1 MPYSPRVVIETVP
14 AMENAFNLNELAQL
28 LGRHQDMKLTAVAS
42 LRDPDGKVFTDV
54 LDWLNRRDQLAQFV
68 AAARAE
74 RPLNVD
80 LMKAEQ
86 LMAMTASARVIPNNA
101 TSIATGTNLQD
112 LVQALPQQIGIA
124 SFLDRVARAEPCVCR
139 IEIPIRSADNRP
151 QVAYGTG
158 FLIANDRVLTNW
170 HVARNIK
177 DHDVAPDKV
186 RLRFGYKKDA
196 QDVEINSGRVYGLAA
211 NWLLASSPF
220 APGDER
226 PQGRPANP
234 DELDYALLAV
244 AGSPG
249 ADSALQNPVLE
260 KSSRGHVNLK
270 AAQPVPAKDLSLF
283 VLGHPDREPMAISMG
298 RVLYLADNGVRVR
311 HDAYTLGGSS
321 GSPVFDANF
330 QLVALHHAGD
340 PEQGPAQFNQAVP
353 IMLIANDIAAQVGD

>member
-1 MPYSPRVVIETVP
+1 VP
-14 AMENAFNLNELAQL
+14 AFENAFDMNELAQL
-28 LGRHQDMKLTAVAS
+28 LGRHQDTKLTAVAS
-42 LRDPDGKVFTDV
+42 LRDPDGKIFTDV
-54 LDWLNRRDQLAQFV
+54 LEWLNRRDQLAPFV

-74 RPLNVD
+74 RPLSVD

-86 LMAMTASARVIPNNA
+86 LMALTASARVIPNNK
-101 TSIATGTNLQD
+101 TSIEAGTNLQD
-112 LVQALPQQIGIA
+112 LVQALPQKIGIA
-124 SFLDRVARAEPCVCR
+124 TFLDRVARAEPCVCR
-139 IEIPIRSADNRP
+139 IEIPFRAADNRP
-151 QVAYGTG
+151 LVSYGTG
-158 FLIANDRVLTNW
+158 FLVANDRVLTNW

-177 DHDVAPDKV
+177 DHKVAPDKV

-220 APGDER
+220 APGDES
-226 PQGRPANP
+226 PQGRPAKP

-249 ADSALQNPVLE
+249 TDSELQNPILE
-260 KSSRGHVNLK
+260 SSGRGFMNLA
-270 AAQPVPAKDLSLF
+270 AAQPAPGKDLSLF

-298 RVLYLADNGVRVR
+298 RVLDLADNAVRLR

-330 QLVALHHAGD
+330 QLIALHHAGD
-340 PEQGPAQFNQAVP
+340 PAHGPAQFNQAVP
-353 IMLIANDIAAQVGD
+353 LVLIANDIAAQTGD